1 MPRDESQ
8 TREDMLMHDDHASHI
23 SVEARVRRVGARAIE
38 TLGASK
44 AAHWMSTPCRALG
57 GAVPRHLAAE
67 SEVGAR
73 EVERILGR
81 IDHGVHS

>member
-8 TREDMLMHDDHASHI
+8 TPEDPLMHDDHASH
-23 SVEARVRRVGARAIE
+23 VGLEARVRRVGARAKE
-38 TLGASK
+38 TLGGSK
-44 AAHWMSTPCRALG
+44 AEHWMSTPCGALG